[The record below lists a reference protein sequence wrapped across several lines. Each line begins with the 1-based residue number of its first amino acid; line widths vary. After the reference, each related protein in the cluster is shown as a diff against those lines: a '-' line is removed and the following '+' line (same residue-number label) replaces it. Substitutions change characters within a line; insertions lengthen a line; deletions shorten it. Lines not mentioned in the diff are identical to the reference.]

1 MVARIIEVGMAFI
14 LLFGM
19 VFFLQASGVAKAPLY
34 KEGLALNEQLAK
46 YALLALENF
55 NSTGDGFRDKSIMD
69 LIALSYLTRR
79 EDFLVQAE
87 EDINYYLPR
96 VIDAEWHVYTKDGEL
111 DIKSENYDS
120 TKMRGSAKT
129 EVLSFT
135 ELIVVVGF

>member
-14 LLFGM
+14 VLFGM
-19 VFFLQASGVAKAPLY
+19 VFYLQASGTAKAPLY

-46 YALLALENF
+46 YTLLALENF
-55 NSTGDGFRDKSIMD
+55 NSTGDGFQDESIMD
-69 LIALSYLTRR
+69 LIALGYLTGR

-87 EDINYYLPR
+87 EDINYYLPK
-96 VIDAEWHVYTKDGEL
+96 VIDAEWHVYTKDGKL

-129 EVLSFT
+129 EILSFT